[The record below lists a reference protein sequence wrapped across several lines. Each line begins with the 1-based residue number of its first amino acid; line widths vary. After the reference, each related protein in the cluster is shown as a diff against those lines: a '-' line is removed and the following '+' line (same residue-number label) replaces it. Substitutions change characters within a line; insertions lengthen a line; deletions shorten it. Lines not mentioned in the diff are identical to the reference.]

1 MSKFDCALCGRD
13 VTDDGASF
21 SSYLD
26 GVRESRCP
34 ECGNKQGVDVEGL
47 RAENEPLRAELDEA
61 LRLLATRVEAK
72 RLDEAQEEILRLR
85 ADARRAD
92 EEAMTLADSDLAT
105 TEQVLHFKNTVIRS
119 LRSDNERLRKAC
131 ALALSVMEQPNRVAV
146 PSYVKHVKSFA
157 VSFDPEDIAVLR
169 EALAEHD
176 EAAVAALVKEHSPK
190 NTTKKPLPSR

>member
-1 MSKFDCALCGRD
+1 MTDKMKEAMTKCDCVLCGRPED
-13 VTDDGASF
+13 ESTPSF
-21 SSYLD
+21 SWYLSAV
-26 GVRESRCP
+26 GESRCP
-34 ECGNKQGVDVEGL
+34 ECGNKQGVDVERL
-47 RAENEPLRAELDEA
+47 RAEIEVLQAENERLRAEA
-61 LRLLATRVEAK
+61 S
-72 RLDEAQEEILRLR
+72 
-85 ADARRAD
+85 RAD
-92 EEAMTLADSDLAT
+92 EEATTLADSDLAT